1 MQISIE
7 NLGVIKQ
14 AELEIGNLTVLC
26 GENNTGKTY
35 ATYAYYGFLDFMHNG
50 LFNISNELIPI
61 DDKII
66 KSLNDDGIS
75 SIDLTQY
82 YNAYEKILT
91 NICVRYSKLL
101 HNVFVANPKK
111 FENTKFLVSLNPDE
125 INRNVAFKEKI
136 ADFILFEKAE
146 NNQELTITRLIEKEK
161 FRFPFIQEL
170 IAKSIITCVFKNSI
184 PTNYSIASVER
195 TGATIFKKEL
205 YLNRNRIL
213 EQLAKSPQK
222 DIDMRSM
229 FSKSYSL
236 YPYPVKDN
244 INFIQELESLQN
256 ESTFSKNN
264 PQILE
269 NFQKISGGKYLLTK
283 DGDINYLP
291 NKNRQTKL
299 SMVES
304 SSIARALVHLNYY
317 LRYNVEAGSVLIV
330 DEPELNLHPANQ
342 RKIARVFAQLVNAGV
357 KVFIT
362 THSDYIVK
370 EFNTLIMLNQDK
382 SHIRDIKN
390 KYGYNETEILS
401 PENIRVYI
409 AMEDYIL
416 PQGNSRKTKKNTL
429 IKAEIDEKYGIHL
442 GSFDEVI
449 NEMNEIQERIIWG
462 E

>member
-1 MQISIE
+1 MKISIE
-7 NLGVIKQ
+7 NLGIIKQ
-14 AELEIGNLTVLC
+14 AEFEIGNLTVLC

-35 ATYAYYGFLDFMHNG
+35 ATYAYYGFLDFINKG
-50 LFNISNELIPI
+50 LINYTTEVIPI

-66 KSLNDDGIS
+66 QSLNDDGTV
-75 SIDLTQY
+75 SIDLTKY
-82 YNAYEKILT
+82 YNTYEKILKK
-91 NICVRYSKLL
+91 ICDIYSKLL
-101 HNVFVANPKK
+101 HNVFVANSKR
-111 FENTKFLVSLNPDE
+111 FENTRFQVYLNPDE
-125 INRNVAFKEKI
+125 INRNIAYKERI
-136 ADFILFEKAE
+136 ADFILFEKAQDK
-146 NNQELTITRLIEKEK
+146 QELTINRLIEKEK

-170 IAKSIITCVFKNSI
+170 IAAAILTCLFKNSI
-184 PTNYSIASVER
+184 PTNYFIASVER

-205 YLNRNRIL
+205 YLNRNRLL

-222 DIDMRSM
+222 DIDVQSM
-229 FSKSYSL
+229 LSKSYSL

-244 INFIQELESLQN
+244 INFIQELETLQN
-256 ESTFSKNN
+256 ESTFSKDN
-264 PQILE
+264 PHILD

-291 NKNRQTKL
+291 NKSRQTKL
-299 SMVES
+299 SLVES
-304 SSIARALVHLNYY
+304 SSIARALVHLDYY
-317 LRYNVEAGSVLIV
+317 LRYNVEAGSILIV

-382 SHIRDIKN
+382 SHIKDIKN
-390 KYGYNETEILS
+390 KYGYKDNEVLS

-409 AMEDYIL
+409 AKEDYIL
-416 PQGNSRKTKKNTL
+416 PQGNTRKTKKNTL
-429 IKAEIDEKYGIHL
+429 IKAEINEKYGIQL

-449 NEMNEIQERIIWG
+449 NEMNEIQEQIIWG